1 MKIAAVT
8 KARIG
13 FALAFG
19 ILIGVGEA
27 QAIAH
32 IDAVGRHVALF
43 CLAIAGI
50 GLLSWCVGQYFKPL
64 GTGNSPA
71 ARAEREK
78 YLNENPLTF
87 LRSLKYWGII
97 VLLASGAGVFYR
109 ELFQKRTAI
118 VTSPPPRVQP
128 SVSFPSLELQGL
140 VLNGTKSSAMIN
152 GQVLFV
158 GEGIGKVQLLAV
170 DGEHATVG
178 LEGQTKILTLRK

>member
-13 FALAFG
+13 FAIAFG
-19 ILIGVGEA
+19 VLIGVGEA

-32 IDAVGRHVALF
+32 IDAVGNHVVLF
-43 CLAIAGI
+43 CLVIAGI

-64 GTGNSPA
+64 GAGSSPA
-71 ARAEREK
+71 EKAEREK
-78 YLNENPLTF
+78 YLNENPLIF
-87 LRSLKYWGII
+87 LRSLKYWGMI
-97 VLLASGAGVFYR
+97 VLLASAAGVFYR
-109 ELFQKRTAI
+109 GLFHKRTI
-118 VTSPPPRVQP
+118 VAAVEEPEPQAAVN
-128 SVSFPSLELQGL
+128 FPSLELQGL

-170 DGEHATVG
+170 DSEHATVG
-178 LEGQTKILTLRK
+178 LDGQTKVLTLRR